1 MHEQE
6 MKMLQANIFGSF
18 FTLSNRLQAAGDG
31 LDEKMT
37 LKQWLLVA
45 VLIRSEEQALSVSD
59 LAKRMGSSRQ
69 NVKKM
74 AQLLEKRGFLAI
86 EQHEDDKRYLRLSVT
101 HACLIHCKSRESKEQ
116 IFIETLFSGFALE
129 ELRVL
134 SQSFAKLTGNIA
146 KLEETYA

>member
-1 MHEQE
+1 MRA
-6 MKMLQANIFGSF
+6 LQANIFGSF

-45 VLIRSEEQALSVSD
+45 VLIKSEEQALSVSE
-59 LAKRMGSSRQ
+59 LAQRMGSSRQ

-74 AQLLEKRGFLAI
+74 AQLLGNRGFLAI
-86 EQHEDDKRYLRLSVT
+86 EQHEDDKRYLQLSVT
-101 HACLIHCKSRESKEQ
+101 PACLVHCKSRETKEEM
-116 IFIETLFSGFALE
+116 FIETLFAGFSGE
-129 ELRVL
+129 ELRDL
-134 SQSFAKLTGNIA
+134 SLSFAKLAGNIV